1 MNLKIISC
9 YLMMYVALIGCSS
22 MKRSGAPAGEMS
34 PAPSPSKPNSET
46 PCLFTGPD
54 GTVYLSWIQ
63 RSENKTSLNFASL
76 RHGRWSKPK
85 VIASGDSWFV
95 NWADYPMI
103 AANRKQLVAHFL
115 DRNGDGRYAY
125 DIKLTTS
132 HDNGKTWRAPS
143 VLHDDKKQAEHGFV
157 TLLPYGN
164 NFFATWLDGR
174 NTLMEN
180 PAGSNLHEGHRGAM
194 SLRAAV
200 IDAQGN
206 KLDEW
211 ELDKRT
217 CDCCQTTAAITKRGP
232 VVIYRD
238 RSDTEVRDLSIVRLE
253 GGRWTEPQC
262 IHEDHW
268 KIAGCPVNG
277 PRVAV
282 EGNTLAVAW
291 FTGASGNSRVNVMFS
306 ADGGITFDQPIRVD
320 EGNAVG
326 RVDVELLDNR
336 TAVVSWMES
345 GLIKIAKVHADGAKE
360 WALKID
366 SSSGSRSSG
375 FPQMTKSGNSLILAW
390 TDEDEKNIKVA
401 TVSLGQSSRA
411 VTHR

>member
-1 MNLKIISC
+1 MNIKTISC
-9 YLMMYVALIGCSS
+9 YLVMCVALIGCSS
-22 MKRSGAPAGEMS
+22 MKRSSEPTGEMS
-34 PAPSPSKPNSET
+34 AFPSPSKPNSET
-46 PCLFTGPD
+46 PCLFTGHD
-54 GTVYLSWIQ
+54 GTVYLSWIDK
-63 RSENKTSLNFASL
+63 SENKTALKFSSLK
-76 RHGRWSKPK
+76 RGRWSKPA
-85 VIASGDSWFV
+85 VIASGVSWFV

-103 AANRKQLVAHFL
+103 AANGKRLVAHFL
-115 DRNGDGRYAY
+115 DRNGDGKYAY

-132 HDNGKTWRAPS
+132 QDNGKTWREPF

-164 NFFATWLDGR
+164 NFFVTWLDGR
-174 NTLMEN
+174 NTVTEKPDGAN
-180 PAGSNLHEGHRGAM
+180 HHEVHRGSM

-206 KLDEW
+206 RLDEW

-238 RSDTEVRDLSIVRLE
+238 RSDTEVRDMSIVRLE

-262 IHEDHW
+262 IHEDNW

-277 PRVAV
+277 PRVAA
-282 EGNTLAVAW
+282 GGDTLVVAW
-291 FTGASGNSRVNVMFS
+291 FTGASGNSRVNAMFS
-306 ADGGITFDQPIRVD
+306 ADGGITFDRPIRVD

-360 WALKID
+360 RALKID

-390 TDEDEKNIKVA
+390 TDEDEKNIKIA
-401 TVSLGQSSRA
+401 TIKL
-411 VTHR
+411 